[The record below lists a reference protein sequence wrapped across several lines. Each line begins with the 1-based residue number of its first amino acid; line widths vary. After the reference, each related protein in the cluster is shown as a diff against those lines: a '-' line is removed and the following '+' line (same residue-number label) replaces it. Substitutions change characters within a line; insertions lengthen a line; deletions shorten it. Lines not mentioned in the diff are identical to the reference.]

1 MECGFNSNDACQFT
15 EAAGSN
21 LVAWTFETK
30 DTDETGK
37 SLQWYEERLPTSA
50 AKPF

>member
-1 MECGFNSNDACQFT
+1 MECSFNSNDACQFT
-15 EAAGSN
+15 EATGSY

-37 SLQWYEERLPTSA
+37 KESLQWYEDRL
-50 AKPF
+50 FF